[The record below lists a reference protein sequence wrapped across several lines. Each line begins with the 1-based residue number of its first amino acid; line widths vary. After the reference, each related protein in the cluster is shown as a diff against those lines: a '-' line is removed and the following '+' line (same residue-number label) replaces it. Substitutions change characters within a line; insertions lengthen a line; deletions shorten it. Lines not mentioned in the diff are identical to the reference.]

1 MDNEKKVDRKEED
14 SGNSID
20 VVRSLLQSED
30 PTDAT
35 EFLKNRISEDQSEE
49 QQLWLDVMVV
59 ALWDYRDNLN
69 AKDTISHNLFSE
81 VFDWVFN
88 KQEDSTYLGTF
99 ENICIHLD
107 INPSVLRSKLIKYT
121 KQYYCKIQETHLPVM
136 VNITTTAVYTN
147 SIYVDKKSILP

>member
-1 MDNEKKVDRKEED
+1 MDNEKKVERKED

-20 VVRSLLQSED
+20 VVQSLLQSED
-30 PTDAT
+30 PTDAA
-35 EFLKNRISEDQSEE
+35 EFLKNRISKEQSEE

-59 ALWDYRDNLN
+59 ALWDYKDNLN
-69 AKDTISHNLFSE
+69 TKDNIGHNLFSE
-81 VFDWVFN
+81 VFDWIFN

-121 KQYYCKIQETHLPVM
+121 KQYYCKIHETHLPVP
-136 VNITTTAVYTN
+136 VDTVTTVCTN
-147 SIYVDKKSILP
+147 SIYVNKKDILP